1 MVRHVILWTLKKE
14 YSSQQR
20 EELKK
25 SIKVGIE
32 TLNGKIPGLLGIT
45 VYTNPFETSNMELML
60 DASFESKAA
69 LDAYDVHPIH
79 VAVANT
85 FFFPFMDKFS
95 IMDFEV

>member
-1 MVRHVILWTLKKE
+1 MVRHIILWNLKEE

-25 SIKVGIE
+25 TIKEGIE
-32 TLNGKIPGLLGIT
+32 TLNGKIPGLIGIK
-45 VYTNPFETSNMELML
+45 VYTNPFETSNVELTL

-95 IMDFEV
+95 IMDFEA

>member
-25 SIKVGIE
+25 SIKEGIE

-60 DASFESKAA
+60 DASFESKVA

>member
-32 TLNGKIPGLLGIT
+32 TLNGKIPGLLGIK
-45 VYTNPFETSNMELML
+45 VYINPFETSNAELML
-60 DASFESKAA
+60 DASFDSKAA